1 MRNRLTKIIYFI
13 LAIMII
19 ITLPFTAYADNEN
32 GNGTGDTGSSGTH
45 IIAGGAAS
53 YKSAYL
59 IYIVDGNGNLR
70 WVHFLSPKS
79 ISIRV

>member
-1 MRNRLTKIIYFI
+1 
-13 LAIMII
+13 MII

-32 GNGTGDTGSSGTH
+32 GNGTGDAGSSGTH
-45 IIAGGAAS
+45 IFAGGAAS

-70 WVHFLSPKS
+70 WVHFSCLKAYQYEFNYFSYE
-79 ISIRV
+79 

>member
-1 MRNRLTKIIYFI
+1 MSKRLTKIISFI

-32 GNGTGDTGSSGTH
+32 GNGTGDAGSSGTH

-53 YKSAYL
+53 YKSA
-59 IYIVDGNGNLR
+59 
-70 WVHFLSPKS
+70 
-79 ISIRV
+79 